1 MGIRGGAPQTSGVWG
16 GAFSPEDACSYLSAN
31 YPEHE
36 VNRIIERLVSESS
49 KRSVTICGECG
60 EYAGED
66 LLLPPPQDEMRLC
79 DYLVDPIYSTASTQ
93 GPDVVHERFEGISS
107 PSSASDAGT
116 SHVIGLSIEQF
127 APAVAALSDH
137 EEMVLA
143 LVHPLVQ
150 VYTIPRTGQLAYV
163 GHICNF
169 R

>member
-1 MGIRGGAPQTSGVWG
+1 
-16 GAFSPEDACSYLSAN
+16 
-31 YPEHE
+31 
-36 VNRIIERLVSESS
+36 
-49 KRSVTICGECG
+49 
-60 EYAGED
+60 
-66 LLLPPPQDEMRLC
+66 MRLC
-79 DYLVDPIYSTASTQ
+79 DYLVDPIYSTASTE
-93 GPDVVHERFEGISS
+93 GPDVAHERFEGISS
-107 PSSASDAGT
+107 PSSASDAGI

-169 R
+169 RQKCGRVPLPLASDARRYAICSSVPADIQGPFAGEGTLQGRCAEVAAGV

>member
-1 MGIRGGAPQTSGVWG
+1 M
-16 GAFSPEDACSYLSAN
+16 
-31 YPEHE
+31 
-36 VNRIIERLVSESS
+36 IERLVSESR
-49 KRSVTICGECG
+49 KRSATICGECG
-60 EYAGED
+60 EHVGED

-93 GPDVVHERFEGISS
+93 GPDVAHERFEGISS
-107 PSSASDAGT
+107 PSSASDARI
-116 SHVIGLSIEQF
+116 SHVIGLSIEEF

-163 GHICNF
+163 RHICNF
-169 R
+169 RGCQ

>member
-1 MGIRGGAPQTSGVWG
+1 M
-16 GAFSPEDACSYLSAN
+16 
-31 YPEHE
+31 
-36 VNRIIERLVSESS
+36 SESS

-60 EYAGED
+60 EYVGKD

-79 DYLVDPIYSTASTQ
+79 DYLVDPIYSTASTE
-93 GPDVVHERFEGISS
+93 GPDVTHERFEGTAS
-107 PSSASDAGT
+107 PSSASDVGI

-169 R
+169 RQQGNNIPLSPTSDACRYALC